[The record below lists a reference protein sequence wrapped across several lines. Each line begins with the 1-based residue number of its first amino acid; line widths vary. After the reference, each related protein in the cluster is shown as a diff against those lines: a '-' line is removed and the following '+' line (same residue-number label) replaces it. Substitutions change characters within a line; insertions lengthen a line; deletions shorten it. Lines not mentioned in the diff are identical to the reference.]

1 MSIACYNK
9 GGEEQMARILVVDDE
24 KTIAKGIKFAL
35 EKENYEVS
43 VAYDGAEA
51 LRIFQEEK
59 PDLIVLDLM
68 LPVIDGFDVC
78 RRIRKKSDV
87 PIIMLTARGEDI
99 DKILGL
105 ELGADDYMTKPF
117 NPRELVARVKA
128 ILRRSQMQAVDPAN
142 MQTIRLQDLQIDLFQ
157 HKVHVRGKDVDLTSK
172 EFALLSLLASH
183 PGRVFSR
190 EELLEHV
197 WGYDYYGDARTVD
210 VHIRHLREK
219 IEPDPSAPQLILTV
233 WGAGYK
239 FREEKNV

>member
-1 MSIACYNK
+1 
-9 GGEEQMARILVVDDE
+9 MAKVLVVDDE
-24 KTIAKGIKFAL
+24 KTIVKGLKFAL
-35 EKENYEVS
+35 QKENFEVL
-43 VAYDGAEA
+43 VAYDGKEA
-51 LRIFQEEK
+51 LEIFEQEA

-68 LPVIDGFDVC
+68 LPEIDGFEVC
-78 RRIRKKSDV
+78 RRIRKTSEV

-117 NPRELVARVKA
+117 NPRELVARIKA
-128 ILRRSQMQAVDPAN
+128 VMRRSQNRSTNPASL
-142 MQTIRLQDLQIDLFQ
+142 QYIRLQDLQIDLLQ
-157 HKVHVRGKDVDLTSK
+157 QKVRVRDKEVDLTSK
-172 EFALLSLLASH
+172 EFALLSLLASN

-190 EELLEHV
+190 EKLLEHV

-219 IEPDPSAPQLILTV
+219 IEQDPAAPQLILTV

-239 FREEKNV
+239 FREGKNV

>member
-1 MSIACYNK
+1 MPK
-9 GGEEQMARILVVDDE
+9 ILVVDDE
-24 KTIAKGIKFAL
+24 KTIVKGLKFAL
-35 EKENYEVS
+35 EKEHYEVLA
-43 VAYDGAEA
+43 AYDGEEA
-51 LRIFQEEK
+51 LQLFEEEA

-68 LPVIDGFDVC
+68 LPGVDGFEVC
-78 RRIRKKSDV
+78 RRIRKKSET

-128 ILRRSQMQAVDPAN
+128 ILRRSQN
-142 MQTIRLQDLQIDLFQ
+142 QTADAASLKVIRLQDLQIDLFS
-157 HKVHVRGKDVDLTSK
+157 HKVKVRGKEVDLTSK
-172 EFALLSLLASH
+172 EFALLSLLASQ

-190 EELLEHV
+190 EQLLENV

-219 IEPDPSAPQLILTV
+219 IEPDPSAPELILTV

-239 FREEKNV
+239 FREAKNV

>member
-1 MSIACYNK
+1 
-9 GGEEQMARILVVDDE
+9 MATILVVDDE
-24 KTIAKGIKFAL
+24 KTIVKGLKFAL
-35 EKENYEVS
+35 EKEHNEVL

-51 LRIFQEEK
+51 LRLFQEHT

-68 LPVIDGFDVC
+68 LPEVDGFEVC
-78 RRIRKKSDV
+78 RQIRKSSDV
-87 PIIMLTARGEDI
+87 PIIMLTARSDDI

-117 NPRELVARVKA
+117 NPRELVARIKA
-128 ILRRSQMQAVDPAN
+128 ILRRARSQPADPAG
-142 MQTIRLQDLQIDLFQ
+142 MRVIRLQDLEIDLFQ
-157 HKVHVRGKDVDLTSK
+157 HKVRVRDKEVDLTSK
-172 EFALLSLLASH
+172 EFALLSLMASH

-190 EELLEHV
+190 EKLLEHV

-219 IEPDPSAPQLILTV
+219 IEPDPAAPQLILTV

-239 FREEKNV
+239 FREGKNA

>member
-1 MSIACYNK
+1 MS
-9 GGEEQMARILVVDDE
+9 RILVVDDE
-24 KTIAKGIKFAL
+24 KIIAKGLKFAL
-35 EKENYEVS
+35 EKEGFEVS
-43 VAYDGAEA
+43 VANDGAEA
-51 LRIFQEEK
+51 IRLFQDEN

-68 LPVIDGFDVC
+68 LPEVDGFEVC
-78 RRIRKKSDV
+78 RRIRKKSDI

-105 ELGADDYMTKPF
+105 ELGADDYVTKPF

-128 ILRRSQMQAVDPAN
+128 ILRRSHT
-142 MQTIRLQDLQIDLFQ
+142 QTMDSGGQVIRLQDLQIDLFQ
-157 HKVHVRGKDVDLTSK
+157 HKVRVRDKDVELTSK
-172 EFALLSLLASH
+172 EFALLGLLASH

-190 EELLEHV
+190 EKLLEQV

-219 IEPDPSAPQLILTV
+219 IEPDPATPQLILTV

-239 FREEKNV
+239 FREGKNV

>member
-1 MSIACYNK
+1 VPK
-9 GGEEQMARILVVDDE
+9 ILVVDDE
-24 KTIAKGIKFAL
+24 KTIVKGLKFAL
-35 EKENYEVS
+35 EREHYEVLA
-43 VAYDGAEA
+43 AYDGEEA
-51 LRIFQEEK
+51 LRLFEEEA

-68 LPVIDGFDVC
+68 LPGIDGFEVC
-78 RRIRKKSDV
+78 RRIRKKSET

-117 NPRELVARVKA
+117 NPRELIARVKA
-128 ILRRSQMQAVDPAN
+128 ILRRSQNKTTDQANLKV
-142 MQTIRLQDLQIDLFQ
+142 IRLQDLQIDLFS
-157 HKVHVRGKDVDLTSK
+157 HKVKVRGKEVELTSK
-172 EFALLSLLASH
+172 EFALLSLLASQ

-190 EELLEHV
+190 EQLLEHV

-219 IEPDPSAPQLILTV
+219 IEPDPSAPEMILTV

-239 FREEKNV
+239 FREGKNV